1 MHEKQLLDFS
11 DLLKQ
16 RAETLKVGYGLDEGV
31 EMGPIINE
39 KQLKRVH
46 SYTGVGVEEKAK
58 LLVGGRIL
66 DDREHAKGFFY
77 APTIFSEVRPTM
89 RIAQEEIFGPTTAI
103 MPVDSLEQA
112 IEYANSTVYGLS
124 LSIYTRDV
132 NRAFKAMRELES
144 GIVYINAP
152 TIGAEIQV
160 PFGGVKHTGNGHR
173 EAGTV
178 ALDEFTEWKTIF
190 VDYSGKLQKAQIDI
204 PD

>member
-1 MHEKQLLDFS
+1 
-11 DLLKQ
+11 
-16 RAETLKVGYGLDEGV
+16 
-31 EMGPIINE
+31 MGPIINE

-46 SYTGVGVEEKAK
+46 SYTQVGVEEKAK

-77 APTIFSEVRPTM
+77 APTIFSEVKPGM

-103 MPVDSLEQA
+103 MPVDSLDQA

-132 NRAFKAMRELES
+132 NRAFRAMRELES
-144 GIVYINAP
+144 GIVYVNAP

-160 PFGGVKHTGNGHR
+160 PFGGVKNTGNGHR

-190 VDYSGKLQKAQIDI
+190 VDYSGKLQKAQIDVT
-204 PD
+204 